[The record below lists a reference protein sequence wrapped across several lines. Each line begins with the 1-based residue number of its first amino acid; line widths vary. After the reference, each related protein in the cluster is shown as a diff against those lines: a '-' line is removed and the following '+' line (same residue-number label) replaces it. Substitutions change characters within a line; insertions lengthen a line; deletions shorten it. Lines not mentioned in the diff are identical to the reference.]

1 MMIHNSLDQYPA
13 LPASLPA
20 SLAAPVFLPDEIK
33 AYCVQCKTHHTMISP
48 QLVTTKS
55 GKSAARGKCPICR
68 TTMMKFLPNR
78 YV

>member
-1 MMIHNSLDQYPA
+1 MMIHNSLDELPSPVMSLGAPA
-13 LPASLPA
+13 
-20 SLAAPVFLPDEIK
+20 FLPDEIE
-33 AYCVQCKTHHTMISP
+33 AYCVQCKTQHTMVGP

-55 GKSAARGKCPICR
+55 GKSAARGKCPICH